1 MNIMDLYVTI
11 AVQLVAFVVWIAR
24 LEMKVKYLQ
33 ETHDVCKLSKDAAS
47 VAKDIADALAVTTLN
62 NITKQLAEL
71 STDVKWL
78 ISSRNGGPG
87 GKSS

>member
-1 MNIMDLYVTI
+1 MIELGVTV

-33 ETHDVCKLSKDAAS
+33 ETHDVCKIGREAAII
-47 VAKDIADALAVTTLN
+47 AKDVADALAVSALN

>member
-1 MNIMDLYVTI
+1 MLEVYVGI

-33 ETHDVCKLSKDAAS
+33 ETHDVCKIGREAAII
-47 VAKDIADALAVTTLN
+47 AKDVADALAVSALN

>member
-1 MNIMDLYVTI
+1 MQYAELYVAI
-11 AVQLVAFVVWIAR
+11 GVQLVAFVIWIAR
-24 LEMKVKYLQ
+24 IEMKVKYLQ
-33 ETHDVCKLSKDAAS
+33 ETHDVCKLSSDAAS
-47 VAKDIADALAVTTLN
+47 AAKATAAALAVTTLN
-62 NITKQLAEL
+62 GITKQLAEL